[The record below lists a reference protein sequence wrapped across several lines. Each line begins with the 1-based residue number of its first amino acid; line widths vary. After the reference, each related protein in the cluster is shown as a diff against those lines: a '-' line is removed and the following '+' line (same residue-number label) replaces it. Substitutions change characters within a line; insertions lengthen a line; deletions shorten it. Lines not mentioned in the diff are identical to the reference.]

1 MQCQLLERQPLR
13 ALPQRE
19 TCKMPN
25 ASRLLHWLHDSMF
38 THSHPSV
45 DQWPTNAPSIL
56 GIHEG
61 FGANCIPSKAQRS
74 PHTKTPGD
82 FLKNKNKSLLFFVY
96 HLWEQIFLCLAF
108 WSAVLLVSFTVNQV
122 YNVPFSWTFTEILLG
137 IIRDHNTSR
146 LQSVLRQGQWGRDAA
161 IHG

>member
-25 ASRLLHWLHDSMF
+25 ATWLLHWLHDSMF

-61 FGANCIPSKAQRS
+61 FGANCIPSSAQRS

-82 FLKNKNKSLLFFVY
+82 FLKNKNKSLLFFCIPPVRTNP
-96 HLWEQIFLCLAF
+96 
-108 WSAVLLVSFTVNQV
+108 SLLSLPICSVTREFHCYQV

-137 IIRDHNTSR
+137 IIRDHNTCG
-146 LQSVLRQGQWGRDAA
+146 LQSVLRQGQWGTDAA
-161 IHG
+161 IRG